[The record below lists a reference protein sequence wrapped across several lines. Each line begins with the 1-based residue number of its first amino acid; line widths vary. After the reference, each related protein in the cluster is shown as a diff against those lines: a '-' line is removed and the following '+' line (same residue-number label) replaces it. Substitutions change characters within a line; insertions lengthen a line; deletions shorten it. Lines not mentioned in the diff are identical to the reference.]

1 MQRLISSPA
10 NMWRQEAPNGSS
22 THTKPCTNIR
32 LNPTGNASETPPNG
46 VAALA
51 ADRPSDPQREPS
63 YCRVQTGAAQLE
75 WGVQWHTSTHLH
87 GSEWGTLMKTTI
99 KSIPSSRRSSRSL
112 GSSDRSQQWLVLEP
126 NRIEKQ
132 YWKDLWRYRELF
144 AILAW
149 RDIAVRYK
157 QTFIGVAWAL
167 IRPFLTMVVFTVIFG
182 RLAKLPTE
190 ENAPYAVLVFAGM
203 LPWQFF
209 STALSSCSDSLIANS
224 NLLTKVY
231 FPRLI
236 VPAAAVI
243 TSFVDFLISFV
254 ILAGLMLWFQWW
266 PSWRLLTLP
275 LWVAVAFAASMGTGL
290 WLASLNVQYRDFRYV
305 VPFLVQFG
313 LYVSPVGFSSTIVP
327 AKWQLLYA
335 LNPMV
340 GVIEGFRWA
349 IIGQGAF
356 INPVGFGLSM
366 AIVALLL
373 ITGIRQ
379 FRRMEKR
386 FADVI

>member
-1 MQRLISSPA
+1 MPATQARRANRIRDPA
-10 NMWRQEAPNGSS
+10 N
-22 THTKPCTNIR
+22 
-32 LNPTGNASETPPNG
+32 
-46 VAALA
+46 
-51 ADRPSDPQREPS
+51 
-63 YCRVQTGAAQLE
+63 
-75 WGVQWHTSTHLH
+75 
-87 GSEWGTLMKTTI
+87 
-99 KSIPSSRRSSRSL
+99 
-112 GSSDRSQQWLVLEP
+112 QWLVLEP

-149 RDIAVRYK
+149 RDITVRYK

-190 ENAPYAVLVFAGM
+190 VGAPYAVLVFAGM

-209 STALSSCSDSLIANS
+209 SSSLSSSSDSLISNA

-236 VPAAAVI
+236 VPASAVI

-254 ILAGLMLWFQWW
+254 ILAVLMFWYQWW

-275 LWVAVAFAASMGTGL
+275 LWVAVAFAASMGAGL

-313 LYVSPVGFSSTIVP
+313 LYVSPVGFSSAIVP
-327 AKWQLLYA
+327 QQWQLLYA

-349 IIGQGAF
+349 IIGRGAF
-356 INPVGFGLSM
+356 INPLGFWLSM
-366 AIVALLL
+366 VIVVLPLLS
-373 ITGIRQ
+373 GIRQ
-379 FRRMEKR
+379 FRRMEKS
-386 FADVI
+386 FSDVI

>member
-1 MQRLISSPA
+1 MPSTRFKLRDPA
-10 NMWRQEAPNGSS
+10 N
-22 THTKPCTNIR
+22 
-32 LNPTGNASETPPNG
+32 
-46 VAALA
+46 
-51 ADRPSDPQREPS
+51 
-63 YCRVQTGAAQLE
+63 
-75 WGVQWHTSTHLH
+75 
-87 GSEWGTLMKTTI
+87 
-99 KSIPSSRRSSRSL
+99 
-112 GSSDRSQQWLVLEP
+112 QWLVLEP

-132 YWKDLWRYRELF
+132 YWNDLWRYRELL

-190 ENAPYAVLVFAGM
+190 GDAPYAVLVFAGM

-243 TSFVDFLISFV
+243 TSFVDFMISFV
-254 ILAGLMLWFQWW
+254 ILAGLMVWFHWH

-275 LWVAVAFAASMGTGL
+275 LWVAITFAASMGAGL
-290 WLASLNVQYRDFRYV
+290 WLSSLNVQYRDFRYM

-313 LYVSPVGFSSTIVP
+313 LYVSPVGFSSAIVP
-327 AKWQLLYA
+327 EQWQLLYA

-349 IIGQGAF
+349 VIGQRAS
-356 INPVGFGLSM
+356 INTAGFWLSM
-366 AIVALLL
+366 AIVTLLL
-373 ITGIRQ
+373 CTGVRQ

>member
-1 MQRLISSPA
+1 MPA
-10 NMWRQEAPNGSS
+10 AN
-22 THTKPCTNIR
+22 H
-32 LNPTGNASETPPNG
+32 
-46 VAALA
+46 
-51 ADRPSDPQREPS
+51 
-63 YCRVQTGAAQLE
+63 
-75 WGVQWHTSTHLH
+75 
-87 GSEWGTLMKTTI
+87 
-99 KSIPSSRRSSRSL
+99 SSRRDPAS
-112 GSSDRSQQWLVLEP
+112 QWLVLEP

-149 RDIAVRYK
+149 RDITVRYK

-182 RLAKLPTE
+182 KVAKLPSQAD
-190 ENAPYAVLVFAGM
+190 APYPILVFAGM

-209 STALSSCSDSLIANS
+209 SAALSSCSESLISNA

-243 TSFVDFLISFV
+243 TSFVDFLISFA
-254 ILAGLMLWFQWW
+254 ILAGLMVWFQWW

-275 LWVAVAFAASMGTGL
+275 LWVAITFAASMGAGL

-313 LYVSPVGFSSTIVP
+313 LYVSPVGFSSAVIP
-327 AKWQLLYA
+327 EKWQLLYA

-349 IIGQGAF
+349 IIGKGAA
-356 INPVGFGLSM
+356 INQAGFWLSM
-366 AIVALLL
+366 GIVALLA
-373 ITGIRQ
+373 ITGVRQ